1 MAGPAGIG
9 HNNGPSMEPGRAW
22 RIHTW
27 KKAQK
32 KLMPNTIPKLVLQ
45 MRIKRAAELGMD
57 YKTYARVRQTS
68 GQDITG
74 LLFSSNALRI
84 ISYGAHMP
92 DPERRRLEAVQ
103 NARRLALVH
112 RPNSPE
118 AVLAAHPVLDAA
130 GRAPKFTESWSEMR
144 SRVQDLIHGQG
155 LPGAA
160 VVVIGDAP
168 LESDWSTAA
177 RAAAYLSASEYFGA
191 VV

>member
-1 MAGPAGIG
+1 
-9 HNNGPSMEPGRAW
+9 AW
-22 RIHTW
+22 RIHAW

-45 MRIKRAAELGMD
+45 MRIRRAAELGMD

-92 DPERRRLEAVQ
+92 EAERRALEMVR
-103 NARRLALVH
+103 NSSKLALVH

-130 GRAPKFTESWSEMR
+130 GPAPKFNESWSQMR
-144 SRVQDLIHGQG
+144 ARVQDLIRSQG
-155 LPGAA
+155 LPGSS

-168 LESDWSTAA
+168 LESEWSTAA
-177 RAAAYLSASEYFGA
+177 RAAAYLSAAEYFRHPA
-191 VV
+191 V